1 MKQLSIPQFGQ
12 SSEAIEC
19 LYIDIFISLLA
30 IMLYKASKNY
40 CWTTVNFQK
49 NVASL
54 FFINPEHMTC
64 PDHTYQVV
72 AYTKHVYEIDSF
84 ESSYFKVNM
93 YVRVH
98 GTSF

>member
-1 MKQLSIPQFGQ
+1 
-12 SSEAIEC
+12 
-19 LYIDIFISLLA
+19 
-30 IMLYKASKNY
+30 MLFKASKNY

-54 FFINPEHMTC
+54 LRLNTNFINPAHMTC
-64 PDHTYQVV
+64 PDHIFQVV